1 MLDLGGDNVVLFF
14 FVELCYAFESH
25 VVTFCGATCEDD
37 FFGIR
42 ANQGGDLLKVRKR
55 YFSCLLSSD
64 FSLPAEGVGGG
75 VRVAI
80 SICHVGQHAIQYAW
94 IERRCGLVVHI
105 EWFACT

>member
-1 MLDLGGDNVVLFF
+1 
-14 FVELCYAFESH
+14 
-25 VVTFCGATCEDD
+25 
-37 FFGIR
+37 
-42 ANQGGDLLKVRKR
+42 
-55 YFSCLLSSD
+55 
-64 FSLPAEGVGGG
+64 